1 MAGQK
6 QCFQLPGLLVWCCLL
21 GMSMG
26 TVLEEDD
33 WEDLR
38 EDLATLHRL
47 KGLTDRVT
55 YQGFRQHRLHRSIES
70 EYKVV
75 NQPMALID
83 GLQKCEEFSLCVME
97 AKQELEEFLA
107 DLERQKVQDKLLS
120 AEETFH
126 SYDKKLILVMD
137 EDEQTHQTAKLEYSI
152 DPHYS
157 VLVSVACIHNDSC
170 LPTVNSLTVV
180 KVFGSGDT
188 FSRYSGSSFAKLMLK
203 TSLRGVGYFSFD
215 NANSSLFNV
224 FQNDFIWAFK
234 SYGLNV
240 VLETMKQNEVIYQT
254 LDHTDLLAEYK
265 APKRP
270 VDDST
275 RYDGQHILIMEDD
288 PVVREAATML
298 YEKHPT
304 VSSVYVLENQEP
316 KLIKGEPWALTEES
330 RLVLVGH
337 GRRDPQARMRLSGYR
352 ADDVAQ
358 IISRSNRVGD
368 QIKTISVVAC
378 DVGSDKV
385 FIDTLLQELRAKSV
399 EAELHLRSALL
410 QVSHS
415 GEKITVE
422 LTPSGVE
429 YRHKDLS
436 KKVVAVLGRDGE
448 TVTRV
453 DLSSRGD
460 KVSFKEHNFMLGGQ
474 NYWEDYKNMWPE
486 EPRRF
491 VEQHARQ
498 AHTDDLEGLA
508 WAFFHDLESSDLFK
522 RRTVYEGRGE
532 ERYILYKRG
541 SKNRRGSWIENNND
555 IDNILRKCYE
565 IRSGDD
571 FLKLIHH
578 YAKTGYDE
586 PMYFSLHDWIY
597 QVNDRNLYVHPVGKR
612 LGNQDDSTII
622 KQFIEQVK
630 TGSYPEIHDKM
641 SQLGRTE
648 DYASFAYDTLKG
660 RYEKRSYSF
669 DKEVWYGTYL
679 FASLFAESARNFRT
693 LPTVL
698 MALDICHRAEDNNVK
713 ETALRY
719 LIEEHP
725 MTRGGTWV
733 SPNQRGFYGTSSE
746 EKSSKYGKPK
756 PPTKENLQEDLKL
769 VTRKEEAIIQ
779 KWMSVFHIENIEESI
794 PELLRYLSHNDITQ
808 NEKIIQD
815 FQMYKERIAIEL
827 PEMNIPNTLGGNH
840 DGFVTSRDSRAA
852 LEVDHSLKMSA
863 YYSRSSAILAQQI
876 HKEVQT
882 HFGERVSEFTIKPDS
897 IHVED
902 GRFHCELVSRKD
914 PAATLKWHTDLSP
927 AAKGYMD
934 KLSGGLR
941 EVYNME
947 IPGGTH
953 PHQVSVHVERAGKAI
968 GNMGLIMGIQG
979 AIHAFEAGDIGNG
992 TIAVLQTIHGITGMT
1007 LAAIGKK
1014 VPGVLMSKPLRIMP
1028 RFLKGTMKVIP
1039 IIGIGFGIYSVVED
1053 IQRGDTLGYIDAAL
1067 DSVIIALDVV
1077 EIAVPILAP
1086 ILAPI
1091 NLVLS
1096 AVRMVVDDIYEGIQT
1111 ELSRLPKDAGFLDKL
1126 RAGIAGFF
1134 KGLLYFLLDVASI
1147 FFSYPY
1153 REIENGRLLVEQI
1166 SDYRKYYSIR
1176 EEGGRNSIDFTGG
1189 KSSWNGGS
1197 ITFRLSDSGYS
1208 KFCMDKFVSSEENF
1222 GNRCWPIQTAN
1233 TQDIVVGIG
1242 ESHHLTYQK
1251 IDVKILCF
1259 IKVGSVRVV
1268 SGYEAESNTRFGT
1281 YYGNSD
1287 GNQFYTVQKA
1297 EDPRTMEVMLSYYYK
1312 LYGENGD
1319 DVFFLGPQRSY
1330 VEGCAGKDTYIIPA
1344 YGGNAIINNY
1354 DPYMSTDLLM
1364 LSVSYSQI
1372 SVTKSGAD
1380 VTLKY
1385 CSDHNV
1391 RIMNWFTGE
1400 EYRHLN
1406 LMSADGVL
1414 FDISLSQISSVKL
1427 IARGVNKLSEKSG
1440 QVVNTTHSLLR
1451 TVTNIQGSPYNDVLI
1466 GNEQNNLIDGGGGT
1480 DHMVGGLGEDV
1491 YVIKRQN
1498 SAGVSVTIDNHSTDR
1513 KVDLLLVEAKL
1524 HDFKAR
1530 VQGNDLIMS
1539 PFTDSASAVILQN
1552 WFLSENHRH
1561 LLVVTEDFIS
1571 FTAADDPTACQ
1582 QVAYGQF
1589 QSSCLI
1595 SQSVDYTNAKAKQQ
1609 IDLEEDEALRSVL
1622 EVRGSNFDDI
1632 IRGNAK
1638 HNMIVPGKGTDF
1650 MQGQEGE
1657 DWYVVSPGQGTKT
1670 INNSSPDMATD
1681 ILLLKARYSYVSAQ
1695 CDGLDAVLY
1704 INNTKE
1710 VILKGWFQNRQSQHL
1725 QVQTDDGY
1733 VFRLE
1738 SNVSSCD
1745 FLRKYPVSVDFRKRA
1760 TGQTMLM
1767 DNDEFSSVVEMYGS
1781 SGFDVMIGNDQDNM
1795 LDPYTGGARMEG
1807 GKGKDTYV
1815 IKLGNDTKLEINNC
1829 AEDESVDVVM
1839 FEASFKLDNFTVK
1852 SEHQAVLV
1860 SARAGGEKMQ
1870 VRLLHYA
1877 TGKQCQHLRFQTT
1890 DGVHFQVKV
1899 PEDTESRSAPEPR
1912 IVAFKIGL
1920 NDCQRES
1927 HTDLN
1932 SVSLFSQIGVVHG
1945 CPYFSNHIQG
1955 NRLENALFGGI
1966 GNDTMDGGSGD
1977 DTLMGDKGDDILLG
1991 ETGDDTLYG
2000 GEGDDYLLGGAGRDV
2015 FIPGPGKDMLDGG
2028 PGRDTVLY
2036 QGDHE
2041 TGQGVYVNLL
2051 TGEGQ
2056 QADADGDVLKDV
2068 ENVIG
2073 TIYPDILVSGY
2084 EPAFLKGSDGNDIL
2098 VSLAGGDYLIGGNGN
2113 DMYLLAS
2120 YTGSLVID
2128 NCAEDNATDV
2138 LYLHHLTDSSVGCSY
2153 LSGSLSLST
2162 YGPSYS
2168 LLEVELRG
2176 WTVDEPDCRHLLV
2189 ILNNSTMVSVE
2200 DLVKQCEFRRMLM
2213 ILMCSSGVVAVT
2225 LLAVGIPLLLR
2236 GRHRRAERK
2245 ERDVASAEAEG
2256 LAGTETGTETE
2267 TRRNER
2273 EEKVTLQDP
2282 EPSQ

>member
-21 GMSMG
+21 GMSVG
-26 TVLEEDD
+26 IVLEEED

-55 YQGFRQHRLHRSIES
+55 YQGFRQHRLHQSIES
-70 EYKVV
+70 EYKLV

-83 GLQKCEEFSLCVME
+83 GLQKCEDFSLCVME

-157 VLVSVACIHNDSC
+157 MLVSVACIHNDSC
-170 LPTVNSLTVV
+170 LPTVNPLTVV
-180 KVFGSGDT
+180 KVFGFGDT

-203 TSLRGVGYFSFD
+203 TSLRGVGYFSFV
-215 NANSSLFNV
+215 NANNSLFNV
-224 FQNDFIWAFK
+224 FQNEFIWAFK

-240 VLETMKQNEVIYQT
+240 VLETIKQNEVIYQT
-254 LDHTDLLAEYK
+254 LDHTHSLAEYK
-265 APKRP
+265 AQKRP
-270 VDDST
+270 VDHST

-337 GRRDPQARMRLSGYR
+337 GRRDPEGTMRLGGYR

-358 IISRSNRVGD
+358 IISSSNRVGD

-385 FIDTLLQELRAKSV
+385 FVDTLLQELRAESV

-415 GEKITVE
+415 GEKVTVE

-460 KVSFKEHNFMLGGQ
+460 KVSFKENNMLGNK
-474 NYWEDYKNMWPE
+474 NYWEGFKNEWPE

-498 AHTDDLEGLA
+498 AHTDDLEALA
-508 WAFFHDLESSDLFK
+508 WAFFHDLKRSDLLE
-522 RRTVYEGRGE
+522 TNIVHASHEQYV
-532 ERYILYKRG
+532 LYSRVVRNKAC
-541 SKNRRGSWIENNND
+541 SLITDNNK
-555 IDNILRKCYE
+555 IQNILEKNYE

-578 YAKTGYDE
+578 YAKTGCDE

-597 QVNDRNLYVHPVGKR
+597 QVDHMNLYVYPVGKR
-612 LGNQDDSTII
+612 LRNQDDSTKI
-622 KQFIEQVK
+622 KELMEQVK
-630 TGSYPEIHDKM
+630 IGSYNEIHEEMKR
-641 SQLGRTE
+641 LGTE

-660 RYEKRSYSF
+660 TYKTRSYSF

-679 FASLFAESARNFRT
+679 FASVFAESARNFRT

-713 ETALRY
+713 DAARKY

-725 MTRGGTWV
+725 MATKNSWV
-733 SPNQRGFYGTSSE
+733 SPNRRGFYGTSSE
-746 EKSSKYGKPK
+746 ENSSKLGGPR
-756 PPTKENLQEDLKL
+756 PQMKEALQKSLKL
-769 VTRKEEAIIQ
+769 VTQKEETIIQ
-779 KWMSVFHIENIEESI
+779 EWMSVFHIENIEESI
-794 PELLRYLSHNDITQ
+794 PELLRYLNHNDITQ
-808 NEKIIQD
+808 NEKLIKD
-815 FQMYKERIAIEL
+815 FHAYKERIAIEP

-852 LEVDHSLKMSA
+852 LEVDHSLKMSS

-876 HKEVQT
+876 HKELQT
-882 HFGERVSEFTIKPDS
+882 RFGERVSEFTIKPDS

-914 PAATLKWHTDLSP
+914 PAEILKWHTDLSP
-927 AAKGYMD
+927 ASKGYMD
-934 KLSGGLR
+934 KLSGGLK
-941 EVYNME
+941 EVYNTE

-953 PHQVSVHVERAGKAI
+953 PHQVSVRVEQAAKAI
-968 GNMGLIMGIQG
+968 GTVGLIMGFQG
-979 AIHAFEAGDIGNG
+979 AVHAFEAGDRWNG
-992 TIAVLQTIHGITGMT
+992 TIAALQTTHGITGMT
-1007 LAAIGKK
+1007 LAAIGKN
-1014 VPGVLMSKPLRIMP
+1014 VDIALMKKPLRWFM
-1028 RFLKGTMKVIP
+1028 KGTMKVIP
-1039 IIGIGFGIYSVVED
+1039 IVGIGFGIYSVD
-1053 IQRGDTLGYIDAAL
+1053 QDLKRGDTLGYIDAAL
-1067 DSVIIALDVV
+1067 DLAVVELDVV
-1077 EIAVPILAP
+1077 EMAVPELAP
-1086 ILAPI
+1086 ILMRI

-1096 AVRMVVDDIYEGIQT
+1096 AVRMVDDYIYEGIQT
-1111 ELSRLPKDAGFLDKL
+1111 ELSRLPKNAGFFDKL
-1126 RAGIAGFF
+1126 RAGIVGFS
-1134 KGLLYFLLDVASI
+1134 KGSLNFLLDVASI
-1147 FFSYPY
+1147 FYSYPY

-1166 SDYRKYYSIR
+1166 SDYGKYYSIR
-1176 EEGGRNSIDFTGG
+1176 EEGRRNLIDFTGG
-1189 KSSWNGGS
+1189 ESSWNGGN
-1197 ITFRLSDSGYS
+1197 ITFRLSDWGYS
-1208 KFCMDKFVSSEENF
+1208 KFCMDKFVSSEKNF
-1222 GNRCWPIQTAN
+1222 GNKCWPIHTAN
-1233 TQDIVVGIG
+1233 TTDIVVGIG
-1242 ESHHLTYQK
+1242 ESHHLTHQ
-1251 IDVKILCF
+1251 IIGVKVLCF
-1259 IKVGSVRVV
+1259 IKVRSVSVI
-1268 SGYEAESNTRFGT
+1268 SGYEAEANTRFGT

-1287 GNQFYTVQKA
+1287 SNQFYTVQKA
-1297 EDPRTMEVMLSYYYK
+1297 EDQKTIDVMLSYYYE

-1330 VEGCAGKDTYIIPA
+1330 VEGRAGKDTYIIPA
-1344 YGGNAIINNY
+1344 YGGNTVINNY

-1364 LSVSYSQI
+1364 LSVRYNQI
-1372 SVTKSGAD
+1372 SVTKSEAD

-1414 FDISLSQISSVKL
+1414 FEISLSQISSVQL

-1440 QVVNTTHSLLR
+1440 QVVDTTDSLLW
-1451 TVTNIQGSPYNDVLI
+1451 TVTNIQGSPYDDVLI

-1480 DHMVGGLGEDV
+1480 DHMVGGLGEDI

-1498 SAGVSVTIDNHSTDR
+1498 SAGVSVRIDNNSTDS

-1530 VQGNDLIMS
+1530 VDGNDLIMT
-1539 PFTDSASAVILQN
+1539 PFAGSTSAVILLN

-1571 FTAADDPTACQ
+1571 FTAADDPMDCQ
-1582 QVAYGQF
+1582 QVASGQF

-1595 SQSVDYTNAKAKQQ
+1595 SQSVDYTTAKAGQR
-1609 IDLEEDEALRSVL
+1609 IDLEEDKALRSVS
-1622 EVRGSNFDDI
+1622 EVRGSNFSDV

-1638 HNMIVPGKGTDF
+1638 HNMIVPGQGTDF
-1650 MQGQEGE
+1650 MQGKGGE

-1670 INNSSPDMATD
+1670 INNHSPDMATD

-1704 INNTKE
+1704 INNRKE
-1710 VILKGWFQNRQSQHL
+1710 VILEGWFQNKQSQHL

-1745 FLRKYPVSVDFRKRA
+1745 FLRKYPVSVDFRKRT

-1815 IKLGNDTKLEINNC
+1815 IKPGNDTKLEINNC

-1839 FEASFKLDNFTVK
+1839 FEASFQLDNFTVK

-1860 SARAGGEKMQ
+1860 SARAGGQKMQ

-1890 DGVHFQVKV
+1890 DGVHFLVNV
-1899 PEDTESRSAPEPR
+1899 PEGNESRSAPEPR

-1927 HTDLN
+1927 HTDLD

-1945 CPYFSNHIQG
+1945 CPYFPNHIQG

-1977 DTLMGDKGDDILLG
+1977 DTLMGGKGDDILLG

-2000 GEGDDYLLGGAGRDV
+2000 EEGDDYLLGGAGRDV

-2138 LYLHHLTDSSVGCSY
+2138 LYLHHLTDSSIGCSY

-2176 WTVDEPDCRHLLV
+2176 WTVDEPNCRHLLV
-2189 ILNNSTMVSVE
+2189 VLNNSTMVSVE
-2200 DLVKQCEFRRMLM
+2200 DLVKQCELRRMLT
-2213 ILMCSSGVVAVT
+2213 ILTCSTGMAVIT
-2225 LLAVGIPLLLR
+2225 LLAVGIPLLMCR
-2236 GRHRRAERK
+2236 QRRRAERK

-2273 EEKVTLQDP
+2273 EEEVTLQDP